1 MPNFWKESSVKLN
14 TLFKEQ
20 KPTNSTTN
28 LCENCLDKI
37 SNKNEHHIDTEFEI
51 LSYASMNK
59 HKALLKL
66 RNLICE
72 FSSYYAKL
80 FEFNRDISECIFS
93 LYNSSC
99 EPYRSKY
106 NNLLLNINNN
116 DKKSNENLEP
126 TKTNTANFSSSF
138 SNNNH
143 EEIFS
148 KFSSNYNDLHLKI
161 NGIFNEFIPRIS
173 ELIKLT
179 DKFPSYY
186 DEMDNLKKDKDECY
200 KSYTYYQNKVSK
212 LKKYNRQDDKELRN
226 DEKYSKALSEHLKI
240 SYTSYDHLNFLDC
253 SLYPIVNKLLIEVFS
268 IEKSIFSMISDHFNK
283 YDFLKDEIVTSE
295 KNVNFIILFYYI
307 FINKNLVLAFCQ
319 KY

>member
-20 KPTNSTTN
+20 KPINSSTNI
-28 LCENCLDKI
+28 CVNCLDKI
-37 SNKNEHHIDTEFEI
+37 ANKNEHQIDTEFEI

-66 RNLICE
+66 RNLISE

-106 NNLLLNINNN
+106 NNLLMNFQNNSGHS
-116 DKKSNENLEP
+116 KKSSNNENLEP
-126 TKTNTANFSSSF
+126 TKTKTANFSSSF

-148 KFSSNYNDLHLKI
+148 NFSSNYNDLHLKI
-161 NGIFNEFIPRIS
+161 NSIFNEFIPKIS

-186 DEMDNLKKDKDECY
+186 DEMDNLKKEKDECY
-200 KSYTYYQNKVSK
+200 KNYAYYQKKVSK
-212 LKKYNRQDDKELRN
+212 LKKYNLKDDKELRN
-226 DEKYSKALSEHLKI
+226 DEKYSKALSEHLRI
-240 SYTSYDHLNFLDC
+240 SYTSYDHLNLLDC
-253 SLYPIVNKLLIEVFS
+253 SLYPIVNKLIIEVFS
-268 IEKSIFSMISDHFNK
+268 IEKSIFSMISEHFNN
-283 YDFLKDEIVTSE
+283 YDFLKDDIITSE
-295 KNVNFIILFYYI
+295 KNVINFLFSFLY
-307 FINKNLVLAFCQ
+307 FLFSF
-319 KY
+319 